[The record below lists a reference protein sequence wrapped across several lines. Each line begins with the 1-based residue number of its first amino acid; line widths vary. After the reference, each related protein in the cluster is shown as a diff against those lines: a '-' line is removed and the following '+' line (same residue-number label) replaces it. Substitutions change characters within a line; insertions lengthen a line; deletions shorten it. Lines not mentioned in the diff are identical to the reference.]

1 MQERVLSEPVYLLDD
16 FLGSMKVHMAKVGKA
31 LETMLTS
38 SSLPAS
44 LKKLEVLLSFLPNRG
59 SAVNYPVS

>member
-1 MQERVLSEPVYLLDD
+1 MFSEPVYLLDD
-16 FLGSMKVHMAKVGKA
+16 FFGSKKVHMAKVGKA
-31 LETMLTS
+31 LETTLTS

-44 LKKLEVLLSFLPNRG
+44 LKKLEVLLSFQPNRD